1 MGKVKASVDLPG
13 FRASE
18 AEALWYD
25 TSRWPTFVDGFAHV
39 VSTEGDWP
47 AAPSTLVWQSTPAGR
62 GRVLER
68 VTEYEPRV
76 GQTAQ
81 VDDPKMTATQRVAF
95 VPKDDGVRL
104 TLTMDYTLKEGGPLK
119 PFTDFFFI
127 RRAIGDALRR
137 TVNRFA
143 RELSAEA
150 EETRE

>member
-1 MGKVKASVDLPG
+1 VGKVRASVQLPG

-68 VTEYEPRV
+68 VTEYEPRL
-76 GQTAQ
+76 GQTAH
-81 VDDPKMTATQRVAF
+81 VEDPKMSATQRVAF
-95 VPKDDGVRL
+95 APKDDGVQV
-104 TLTMDYTLKEGGPLK
+104 TLSMEYTLKEGGPLR
-119 PFTDFFFI
+119 PFMDFLFI
-127 RRAIGDALRR
+127 RRAVLDSLKR
-137 TVNRFA
+137 TVQRFA
-143 RELSAEA
+143 RELQADAEMA
-150 EETRE
+150 PE